1 MQRLLHILAMSCS
14 ILLHPLLM
22 PTYGMALM
30 LASLRMVYV
39 NMDMV
44 YILVAML
51 GTIFFTLLIPGS
63 IIYYLWKSNKI
74 DSLNIDE
81 AKQRTAPYV
90 YTIMA
95 YGFWVYFIY
104 DILHL
109 PMLML
114 SIGVGAILAL
124 TAVTIINHW
133 WKISAHLTGI
143 GGLLGGLCSYAL
155 FSINTPIALIIIIL
169 ILALM
174 LMYARLYLNAHT
186 PLQVVAGLLLGLLT
200 VFIPNLIICYA

>member
-1 MQRLLHILAMSCS
+1 MQRPLHILATGCS

-30 LASLRMVYV
+30 LASLRMLYV
-39 NMDMV
+39 NINSV
-44 YILVAML
+44 YISVAMA
-51 GTIFFTLLIPGS
+51 GTMLLTLLIPAT
-63 IIYYLWKSNKI
+63 IIYFLWKSNKI
-74 DSLNIDE
+74 DSLHIDDP
-81 AKQRTAPYV
+81 KQRTAPYV

-95 YGFWVYFIY
+95 YGFWAYFIY

-109 PMLML
+109 PLLML
-114 SIGVGAILAL
+114 TICLGAILAL

-143 GGLLGGLCSYAL
+143 GGLLGGICSFSL
-155 FSINTPIALIIIIL
+155 FSINTPTALIIIVLVI
-169 ILALM
+169 ALL

-186 PLQVVAGLLLGLLT
+186 PLQVVAGLLLGLLS